1 MKVSAYEQDKE
12 ELIMQVRKAKYG
24 DKEAFCNLIRI
35 NKVAIYRIAKSI
47 LIKESNNLYKKRQR
61 EIAFEKDHF
70 SKIKVNDTYKDLT
83 LHNAINSLDD
93 DLRTITILFYFEDLK
108 YKDIAKVLGIKE
120 GTVKSR
126 LSRAKERLFTMLK
139 EEFHDEYLNNKV
151 EMESEKFILPKSFED
166 KIEET
171 LESLDKK
178 NLEKEEKWYF
188 NKNIWITAACF
199 AFISLT
205 VLVTNKNNN
214 ETTNDLIRMSS
225 EMDNNSSMV
234 SYNNAESG
242 SIREYSSNESVE
254 EQLESNININDSF
267 IDYNNINKIIIKF
280 MDNINKYKTIDKRD
294 DIRQVIDFINYT
306 SKKEIEKQ
314 DINNWDFL
322 IQTNGIGLNHNIII
336 KDDIMIIDDKWYKID
351 LNDNER
357 LKNVYN
363 DLNYNEKDIPY
374 CDY

>member
-47 LIKESNNLYKKRQR
+47 LIKEEDIEDAVSEAILKAYKNIKTLKNDDFFKTWLIRIVINESNNLYKKRQR

-139 EEFHDEYLNNKV
+139 EEFL
-151 EMESEKFILPKSFED
+151 
-166 KIEET
+166 
-171 LESLDKK
+171 
-178 NLEKEEKWYF
+178 
-188 NKNIWITAACF
+188 
-199 AFISLT
+199 
-205 VLVTNKNNN
+205 
-214 ETTNDLIRMSS
+214 
-225 EMDNNSSMV
+225 
-234 SYNNAESG
+234 G
-242 SIREYSSNESVE
+242 
-254 EQLESNININDSF
+254 
-267 IDYNNINKIIIKF
+267 
-280 MDNINKYKTIDKRD
+280 
-294 DIRQVIDFINYT
+294 
-306 SKKEIEKQ
+306 
-314 DINNWDFL
+314 
-322 IQTNGIGLNHNIII
+322 
-336 KDDIMIIDDKWYKID
+336 
-351 LNDNER
+351 
-357 LKNVYN
+357 
-363 DLNYNEKDIPY
+363 
-374 CDY
+374 